1 VADRSATGRAIDK
14 LLERADTL
22 AGAWGARA
30 RASTTL
36 GQERAILRLFGV
48 TGLDRAGRPLAGTAV
63 DRWLTS
69 ARDGLAGGIAL
80 PFAMALVEYD
90 LDPQQ
95 LALDVASGAID
106 LALEAELLRE
116 RDRRELAVS
125 EATRLVGAAVERV
138 DTDRV
143 ARRELLALLGEADRP
158 WIGTTIS
165 EPDVDEALDEAA
177 ELAAAGY
184 DLLRVEVPIGRELAA
199 RMEAAGQD
207 VPEWQP
213 GSGSR
218 AAGPAGR
225 AAAMTAAEL
234 EGGDP
239 APSGS
244 QRALARLRRAA
255 DGVAAQRRGYVRL
268 GTAIPPLGVPEG
280 AVVAAFERVDL
291 VEADPVAEIVV
302 GGVDPDRSL
311 ADHAFARRLHRRADT
326 YVSIGPGPLV
336 VAPDL
341 ASGLPSDPATR
352 SGRALALQLLGVAL
366 ARADGLA
373 ADRLVVGAYP
383 DWLADEPSA
392 TARMLAEVS
401 LRRSLFPEHMIRF
414 DEPVGHRERAE
425 LAWPFVVGAALARIG
440 SAAVIMRKVG
450 AGSAAIHEARAAA
463 RTSAD
468 LSAVTDPGKL
478 QGVADEHATAML
490 AAAATTLERLSDRGW
505 RAVVG
510 DQPRGSVRSGEGRS
524 YRAIGGDAVAERTEA
539 FDPLAGF
546 DPA

>member
-1 VADRSATGRAIDK
+1 M
-14 LLERADTL
+14 
-22 AGAWGARA
+22 
-30 RASTTL
+30 
-36 GQERAILRLFGV
+36 LRLFGV

-63 DRWLTS
+63 DRWLAS

-80 PFAMALVEYD
+80 PFAMALLEYD
-90 LDPQQ
+90 LEPQQ

-116 RDRRELAVS
+116 RDRRELAVA

-138 DTDRV
+138 DADRV

-199 RMEAAGQD
+199 RMEAAGED

-213 GSGSR
+213 GARSRGS
-218 AAGPAGR
+218 
-225 AAAMTAAEL
+225 AAARSAAVSTPEL

-280 AVVAAFERVDL
+280 AVVASFERVDM
-291 VEADPVAEIVV
+291 VEADPVEEIVV

-366 ARADGLA
+366 AQADGLV

-401 LRRSLFPEHMIRF
+401 LRRSLFPDHLIRF
-414 DEPVGHRERAE
+414 DEPVGHRERTT
-425 LAWPFVVGAALARIG
+425 LAWPFVVAAALARVG
-440 SAAVIMRKVG
+440 SAAVIMRRVG
-450 AGSAAIHEARAAA
+450 AGAAAIHEARAAA

-468 LSAVTDPGKL
+468 LAAVADPAKL
-478 QGVADEHATAML
+478 HGVADDHATAML

-510 DQPRGSVRSGEGRS
+510 DQPRGPARSAEGRS
-524 YRAIGGDAVAERTEA
+524 RPIGGDAVAERTET

-546 DPA
+546 DPG

>member
-1 VADRSATGRAIDK
+1 MTDRSIERLA
-14 LLERADTL
+14 ERAETL

-48 TGLDRAGRPLAGTAV
+48 SGLDRSGRPLAGAAV

-69 ARDGLAGGIAL
+69 ARDGLGGGIAL
-80 PFAMALVEYD
+80 PFTIAMSEYD

-116 RDRRELAVS
+116 PDRREAAV
-125 EATRLVGAAVERV
+125 ADARRMVDAAVERI
-138 DTDRV
+138 DADRV
-143 ARRELLALLGEADRP
+143 ARRELVDLLGEPHRP
-158 WIGTTIS
+158 WIGTTLA
-165 EPDVDEALDEAA
+165 EPEIDEALDEAA
-177 ELAAAGY
+177 ALASAGY
-184 DLLRVEVPIGRELAA
+184 DLLRVEVPIGRELAD
-199 RMEAAGQD
+199 RMESAGVAAPVWRPGERGGGRRRDD
-207 VPEWQP
+207 VDED
-213 GSGSR
+213 
-218 AAGPAGR
+218 A
-225 AAAMTAAEL
+225 
-234 EGGDP
+234 

-311 ADHAFARRLHRRADT
+311 ADHAFARRFHRRADT
-326 YVSIGPGPLV
+326 FISIGPGPLV

-341 ASGLPSDPATR
+341 ASGVPSDPATR

-366 ARADGLA
+366 ARADGISA
-373 ADRLVVGAYP
+373 ERIVVGAYP
-383 DWLADEPSA
+383 AWLADEPSA
-392 TARMLAEVS
+392 LARILAEVDV
-401 LRRSLFPEHMIRF
+401 RRSLFPDQMIRF
-414 DEPVGHRERAE
+414 DEPWDAPPTTAA
-425 LAWPFVVGAALARIG
+425 AWAYVASSALARTG
-440 SAAVIMRKVG
+440 STALLMRTRRPEMAEAALD
-450 AGSAAIHEARAAA
+450 ARAAA
-463 RTSAD
+463 RAAAD
-468 LSAVTDPGKL
+468 LASVSQRRAL
-478 QGVADEHATAML
+478 HGVAKDHADAML
-490 AAAATTLERLSDRGW
+490 AAAMTTLERLSDLGW

-510 DQPRGSVRSGEGRS
+510 DPPRSAGRS
-524 YRAIGGDAVAERTEA
+524 RDAATWAIGGDAVAERTEA
-539 FDPLAGF
+539 FDVLAPF
-546 DPA
+546 EEP

>member
-1 VADRSATGRAIDK
+1 VSSRTANGRAIDK
-14 LLERADTL
+14 LIDRADTL

-36 GQERAILRLFGV
+36 GQERAVLRLYGV
-48 TGLDRAGRPLAGTAV
+48 TGLDRAGRPLAGAAV
-63 DRWLTS
+63 DRWLAS
-69 ARDGLAGGIAL
+69 SRDGLSGGIAL

-106 LALEAELLRE
+106 LALEADLLRE
-116 RDRRELAVS
+116 RDRRELAVA
-125 EATRLVGAAVERV
+125 EATRLVGAAVDRV
-138 DTDRV
+138 DSDRV
-143 ARRELLALLGEADRP
+143 ARRELLDLLGEAHRP
-158 WIGTTIS
+158 WIGTTLS

-199 RMEAAGQD
+199 RMEAAGVE
-207 VPEWQP
+207 VPQWRP
-213 GSGSR
+213 GKRGGSR
-218 AAGPAGR
+218 GGAAVADLDD
-225 AAAMTAAEL
+225 T
-234 EGGDP
+234 DP

-280 AVVAAFERVDL
+280 AVVAAFERVDM

-311 ADHAFARRLHRRADT
+311 ADHAFARRLHRRSDT

-341 ASGLPSDPATR
+341 VSGVPSDPATR

-366 ARADGLA
+366 ARADGLSA
-373 ADRLVVGAYP
+373 ERLVVGAYP

-392 TARMLAEVS
+392 TARVLAEVT
-401 LRRSLFPEHMIRF
+401 LRRALFEGHIIRF
-414 DEPVGHRERAE
+414 DEPTDGRRGRTSV
-425 LAWPFVVGAALARIG
+425 AWPFVVAAALQRVGRSALVMRRADAGGAA
-440 SAAVIMRKVG
+440 AVE
-450 AGSAAIHEARAAA
+450 EARAAG
-463 RTSAD
+463 RTAAD
-468 LSAVTDPGKL
+468 IADVSEPGVL
-478 QGVADEHATAML
+478 HGVADDHATAML
-490 AAAATTLERLSDRGW
+490 TAAAATLDRLSDLGW

-510 DQPRGSVRSGEGRS
+510 DPPRGPGRGAEARS
-524 YRAIGGDAVAERTEA
+524 YRAIGGDAVAERTES
-539 FDPLAGF
+539 FDPLAVF
-546 DPA
+546 DPD